1 MPISLLQDNILQLQE
16 DIFNEMAYTGIKVL
30 AVMFFFFFWVCHIF
44 HISAHFDLINF
55 LNQVVILSLD
65 SNGESNATKVVFGVD
80 PDVKDSKI
88 PQADESVIRE
98 NFEYLVEKQFPLS
111 LNTSLFGEPFLFEV
125 LKFPGGITIVPT
137 QKAFLLQKLIT
148 FNFTL
153 NFSIYQIQINF
164 IELKSQLKLGLHLA
178 PYEVCQSFF
187 LAQLLCIFLRLI
199 CDVMVA
205 CFSIPM
211 PTNLNV

>member
-1 MPISLLQDNILQLQE
+1 MGVTYF
-16 DIFNEMAYTGIKVL
+16 IFL
-30 AVMFFFFFWVCHIF
+30 
-44 HISAHFDLINF
+44 HFDLINF

-65 SNGESNATKVVFGVD
+65 SNGESNATKVVFGLD
-80 PDVKDSKI
+80 PDAKDSKI
-88 PQADESVIRE
+88 SQAAESVIKE
-98 NFEYLVEKQFPLS
+98 NFEYLVENQLPLR

-137 QKAFLLQKLIT
+137 QKAFLLQKVQIT

-187 LAQLLCIFLRLI
+187 LAQLLCICLRLI

-211 PTNLNV
+211 PTNLIL